1 MKRKQLVAVG
11 ILSICLL
18 ACGCGNNTT
27 ITGQD
32 AEDTVIVQ
40 ESETQETGEAET
52 QEVETQ
58 EVETQEAEPQ
68 ETETQETTETVEE
81 TENYENYEELVSVPA
96 DGRDGS
102 QEKPYEVG
110 DEIYFPKVYVGDEN
124 GNAQYSSI
132 SVVIEEATADY
143 IKISYKFGDHFW
155 DTLYDNA
162 LVASWYDMDATIMP
176 FRFNKEFEQIGT
188 QCSVMNQLNKEEDL
202 MNFTGDE
209 KEAVWYWQDFD
220 GKGCI
225 DGTEY
230 IMLLYTRFSIP
241 VEETEAYFNCTFIK
255 IAD

>member
-18 ACGCGNNTT
+18 ACGCGSNTT

-40 ESETQETGEAET
+40 EAERQETETGEA
-52 QEVETQ
+52 
-58 EVETQEAEPQ
+58 ETQEAEPQ
-68 ETETQETTETVEE
+68 ETETQEMTETVEE

-102 QEKPYEVG
+102 QEKPYQVG

-162 LVASWYDMDATIMP
+162 LVASWYDMDTIIMP

-188 QCSVMNQLNKEEDL
+188 QCTVANELNNKDDL
-202 MNFTGDE
+202 SNFTCE
-209 KEAVWYWQDFD
+209 QKEAVWYWQDFD

-230 IMLLYTRFSIP
+230 IVLIYTKTCIP
-241 VEETEAYFNCTFIK
+241 YEEAEPYFNCTFIK
-255 IAD
+255 VAD

>member
-32 AEDTVIVQ
+32 TVIVQ
-40 ESETQETGEAET
+40 ESETQETREAEP
-52 QEVETQ
+52 QETEPQ

-81 TENYENYEELVSVPA
+81 TENYENYEELVSVPV

-102 QEKPYEVG
+102 QEKPYQVG
-110 DEIYFPKVYVGDEN
+110 DEIYFPKVYVGTDNVEE
-124 GNAQYSSI
+124 AKYSSL
-132 SVVIEEATADY
+132 SVKVEEVTADY
-143 IKISYKFGDHFW
+143 IKISYQFGKEFW
-155 DTLYDNA
+155 DTLYDQYVFNT
-162 LVASWYDMDATIMP
+162 WHDMDGLMIP
-176 FRFNKEFEQIGT
+176 FRFSKDFEQLGT

-230 IMLLYTRFSIP
+230 IMLLYARFSIP

>member
-18 ACGCGNNTT
+18 ACGCGSGSNTT

-32 AEDTVIVQ
+32 AEGTVIVQ
-40 ESETQETGEAET
+40 ESETQEAG
-52 QEVETQ
+52 EVEL
-58 EVETQEAEPQ
+58 Q
-68 ETETQETTETVEE
+68 ETETQKTTETVEE
-81 TENYENYEELVSVPA
+81 TENYENYEELVSVPV

-155 DTLYDNA
+155 DALYDNA
-162 LVASWYDMDATIMP
+162 LVGSWYDMDATIMP

-230 IMLLYTRFSIP
+230 IMLMYTRTRIP
-241 VEETEAYFNCTFIK
+241 YEEAEPYFNCTFVK